1 MLDHLPRRDIALAIV
16 AGMRRTLIRKVK
28 RVVQFLGRECGIGRC
43 DNHIPITHLLN
54 ECQRRLLLVTQLLLN
69 DKVLG
74 KGTLVA
80 LALLEGVENLGGGGV
95 KTLGILLVGKESH
108 LIYLAQKFGIV
119 AVSHGACHL
128 LHYPLTHAIYQK
140 VGTTLHQNRRLQS
153 VVPVV
158 VVCKATQRGLDT
170 SHNNGNMGVEAL
182 ENLGIYRYGIVGT
195 EAGLATSRV
204 GVVTAQ
210 ADVGRIVVYHRVHSS
225 ARHTKE
231 QTWRAQ
237 LLEVAQI
244 VPPVGL
250 WHNGHTVALGFE
262 QTTDDGGTK

>member
-1 MLDHLPRRDIALAIV
+1 MI
-16 AGMRRTLIRKVK
+16 
-28 RVVQFLGRECGIGRC
+28 QFLGRECGIGRC
-43 DNHIPITHLLN
+43 DNHIPIINLLN
-54 ECQRRLLLVTQLLLN
+54 ECQCRLLLVTQLLLN

-80 LALLEGVENLGGGGV
+80 LALLEGVENLGSGRV
-95 KTLGILLVGKESH
+95 KTLDILPVGEESH
-108 LIYLAQKFGIV
+108 LVNLAQKFGIV
-119 AVSHGACHL
+119 AVSHGTCHL
-128 LHYPLTHAIYQK
+128 LHYPLTHAIDQK
-140 VGTTLHQNRRLQS
+140 VGTTLDQNRRLQS

-158 VVCKATQRGLDT
+158 VVRKSTQRGLDT
-170 SHNNGNMGVEAL
+170 SHNNGNMGVKTL
-182 ENLGIYRYGIVGT
+182 ENLGIYRYGIVGAET
-195 EAGLATSRV
+195 SLATSRV

-210 ADVGRIVVYHRVHSS
+210 ADIGRIMVYHRVHSS
-225 ARHTKE
+225 SRHAKE
-231 QTWRAQ
+231 QTWCAQ